1 MPTAGCTDARV
12 ARTEGWETVTDLLH
26 TFRQPIEDRRGAFHG
41 RVVGR
46 QARDGTWE
54 GSLEFAS
61 ANSAPSLLVTK
72 VESRQQ
78 THMQLMRWAAG
89 LTGIYAE
96 GALHRAHP
104 AAIAP
109 EAPQVPPADRPSTD
123 QERQELRRRLLDL
136 ISALDRRLPNFDR
149 DGEHRIV
156 RDAAVLKRQAQ
167 DRIAE
172 LE

>member
-1 MPTAGCTDARV
+1 MG
-12 ARTEGWETVTDLLH
+12 TVTDVLH
-26 TFRQPIEDRRGAFHG
+26 AFGDAIEDHRGAFDG

-46 QARDGTWE
+46 QAGDGTWE
-54 GSLEFAS
+54 GWLEFAP
-61 ANSAPSLLVTK
+61 ANGAENLVTD

-78 THMQLMRWAAG
+78 TRLQLLRWASG
-89 LTGIYAE
+89 LTGVYAE

-104 AAIAP
+104 APAS
-109 EAPQVPPADRPSTD
+109 EASERPSPDRPSTD
-123 QERQELRRRLLDL
+123 QERTDLCKRLRDL
-136 ISALDRRLPNFDR
+136 IVALDRRIPYFDR
-149 DGEHRIV
+149 DGELEIV